1 MDGNRHG
8 RPGSGFGR
16 QERHRDREANE
27 TIAAGAIFRRAL
39 IALALALAALPARA
53 AAFDENDTS
62 RLAGINQA
70 IQSFEDDVSS
80 ALHDLPS
87 NEAEQIESYAYVELN
102 LEAAHERLNTIF
114 MLVAVS
120 IYMDS
125 TSDQLLIS
133 NVMYGQLLPQTKNY
147 LSEKANA
154 IASMAAAHP
163 ANKVFAAYST
173 RASAIL
179 GNRAIPLL
187 DELARKIGDP
197 RR

>member
-1 MDGNRHG
+1 MDGNGPG
-8 RPGSGFGR
+8 RPGSGFGW
-16 QERHRDREANE
+16 QERDRGANE
-27 TIAAGAIFRRAL
+27 RIAAGAIFRFAL
-39 IALALALAALPARA
+39 LIALALAALPARA

-62 RLAGINQA
+62 RLVGINEA

-87 NEAEQIESYAYVELN
+87 NDAEKIESYAYVELN

-120 IYMDS
+120 IYLES
-125 TSDQLLIS
+125 PSDQLLVS
-133 NVMYGQLLPQTKNY
+133 NVMYGQLLPQSKNY
-147 LSEKANA
+147 LGEKANA

-179 GNRAIPLL
+179 GARAIPLL
-187 DELARKIGDP
+187 DELYRRIGELQ
-197 RR
+197 R